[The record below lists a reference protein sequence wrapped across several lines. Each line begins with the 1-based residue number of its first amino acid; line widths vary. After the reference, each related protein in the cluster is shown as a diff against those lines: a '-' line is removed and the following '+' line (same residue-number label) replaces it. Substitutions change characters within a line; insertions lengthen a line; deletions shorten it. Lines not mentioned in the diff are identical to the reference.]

1 MDTVKSATIGF
12 FSGVAVFLCLCL
24 IAYAIAYAAKTTSCF
39 NASRYILTPE
49 ELDERR
55 TASSLIRQSGLAGI
69 LSSERIQIFRT
80 FFEKRSYPYH
90 KKKKV
95 EDDDDDD
102 IEAQTKKDSD
112 RKDEPI
118 KTDTQSTGK
127 DSDETA
133 EKKTKYSE
141 TANETKAEDQNSEDP
156 NGICAICLNDYGTSS
171 L

>member
-1 MDTVKSATIGF
+1 MTVKSAALGF
-12 FSGVAVFLCLCL
+12 LASVAVFLCLVL
-24 IAYAIAYAAKTTSCF
+24 LAYAVAYAADRISCF
-39 NASRYILTPE
+39 NVSQYILTPE
-49 ELDERR
+49 ELEERR
-55 TASSLIRQSGLAGI
+55 TASSLTRQSGLAGI
-69 LSSERIQIFRT
+69 LSSERIQIFRS

-102 IEAQTKKDSD
+102 IEAQKKDSD

-127 DSDETA
+127 DSDESA
-133 EKKTKYSE
+133 EKKPKDSG

-156 NGICAICLNDYGTSS
+156 NGTCAICLNEYGTSS
-171 L
+171 I

>member
-1 MDTVKSATIGF
+1 MDTVKSATIVF
-12 FSGVAVFLCLCL
+12 FSGVAVFLCLVL
-24 IAYAIAYAAKTTSCF
+24 SAYAVTYAADTTCCF
-39 NASRYILTPE
+39 NVSHSILTPE

-55 TASSLIRQSGLAGI
+55 TASSLTLQSGLAGI

-102 IEAQTKKDSD
+102 IEAQTMKDSD

-156 NGICAICLNDYGTSS
+156 NGTCAICLNEYGTSV
-171 L
+171 